1 MRGAELY
8 ERLINWPDRQV
19 LTVMFGAALALIVL
33 AALLLALGRLR
44 VIARIIG
51 VVAVAMIMLAL
62 FVIIEQTET
71 EKVGP
76 YISVTRFRAP
86 DMMRLQIQ
94 IVLLGLPAV
103 SAAVM
108 ASVLTITRRRLRS
121 TVPFHLKECRK
132 LLVLGQHD
140 AALAEINKA
149 LEISPYLGEAY
160 FQRGCALEVM
170 AKADLALD
178 DFDRAL
184 RCDPQLAHAYLH
196 RGRLRTEKGEFDAA
210 LADFDQ
216 VMNMRPNDA
225 ECYLNRGICLAKK
238 GMVSDAADDFRRVL
252 KLTNHSDY
260 ADPAR
265 FYLDQLSG
273 AQPGP
278 GPSPL
283 PSPNG
288 SGLAPSATPSQS
300 QPPNQDYVL

>member
-1 MRGAELY
+1 MKGAELY
-8 ERLINWPDRQV
+8 ERLINWPDREMLIV
-19 LTVMFGAALALIVL
+19 LLGAALALIVL
-33 AALLLALGRLR
+33 ASGLLALGRLR
-44 VIARIIG
+44 LFARIIG
-51 VVAVAMIMLAL
+51 VVAVVMIMLDL
-62 FVIIEQTET
+62 FIVLEQTDT
-71 EKVGP
+71 EKVGQ
-76 YISVTRFRAP
+76 YISVTRYRAP
-86 DMMRLQIQ
+86 DSLRFQIQ
-94 IVLLGLPAV
+94 IVLLSLPAV
-103 SAAVM
+103 AAAVM
-108 ASVLTITRRRLRS
+108 ASVLAITRRRLRL
-121 TVPFHLKECRK
+121 TVPSHLKEGRK

-160 FQRGCALEVM
+160 FQRGCALEAV
-170 AKADLALD
+170 AKPDLALD

-196 RGRLRTEKGEFDAA
+196 RGRLRTEKGEYDAA

-216 VMNMRPNDA
+216 VMSMRPNDA

-238 GMVSDAADDFRRVL
+238 GMLSDATDDFRRVL

-273 AQPGP
+273 NPSGP
-278 GPSPL
+278 ACHRTL

-288 SGLAPSATPSQS
+288 SGHVPSASSNP
-300 QPPNQDYVL
+300 PPNQDYVL

>member
-1 MRGAELY
+1 MKGAEIY
-8 ERLINWPDRQV
+8 ESLINWPDRAM
-19 LTVMFGAALALIVL
+19 LTMLFGAALVLVVL
-33 AALLLALGRLR
+33 ASVLLALGRVRLF
-44 VIARIIG
+44 ARIIG
-51 VVAVAMIMLAL
+51 VVAVVMIMLGL
-62 FVIIEQTET
+62 FIVLEQTDT
-71 EKVGP
+71 EKVGQ
-76 YISVTRFRAP
+76 YISVTRYRAP
-86 DMMRLQIQ
+86 DAIRFQIQ
-94 IVLLGLPAV
+94 IVLLSLPAV

-108 ASVLTITRRRLRS
+108 ASVLGVTRRRLRQ
-121 TVPFHLKECRK
+121 TVPHHLKEGRK

-149 LEISPYLGEAY
+149 IEISPYLGEAY
-160 FQRGCALEVM
+160 YLRGCALEAV
-170 AKADLALD
+170 AKPDLALD

-238 GMVSDAADDFRRVL
+238 GVISDATDDFRRVL

-273 AQPGP
+273 DQSGSGP
-278 GPSPL
+278 LTSHL

-288 SGLAPSATPSQS
+288 SGRAPSASPT

>member
-1 MRGAELY
+1 MKGAELY
-8 ERLINWPDRQV
+8 ERLINWPDRQM
-19 LTVMFGAALALIVL
+19 LTVLLGAALSLIVL
-33 AALLLALGRLR
+33 ASILLALGRFRLL
-44 VIARIIG
+44 ARIIG
-51 VVAVAMIMLAL
+51 VVAVVMIMLDL
-62 FVIIEQTET
+62 FIVLEQTVT

-76 YISVTRFRAP
+76 YISVTRYRAP
-86 DMMRLQIQ
+86 DTTRFQIQ
-94 IVLLGLPAV
+94 IVLLSLPAV
-103 SAAVM
+103 AATVM
-108 ASVLTITRRRLRS
+108 ATVLGITRRRLRL
-121 TVPFHLKECRK
+121 TVPHHLKEGRK

-149 LEISPYLGEAY
+149 IDISPYLGEAY
-160 FQRGCALEVM
+160 FLRGCALEAV
-170 AKADLALD
+170 AKPDLALD

-238 GMVSDAADDFRRVL
+238 GMLSDATDDFRRVL

-273 AQPGP
+273 DQSRPGP
-278 GPSPL
+278 EPSHL

-288 SGLAPSATPSQS
+288 SGHAPSASS
-300 QPPNQDYVL
+300 HQPPNQDSVV